1 MKDKTTTTLYLWS
14 GGGEAVT
21 LPPDTGFP
29 VGGPSTIQYL
39 VLQVALQSFFIAQ
52 CVEVHYI
59 NVDYLSSEGDTAGVD
74 LLFTDKVAESN

>member
-39 VLQVALQSFFIAQ
+39 VLQVALKCFFIVQ
-52 CVEVHYI
+52 CVKVHYI